1 MLAGDPAPAVRS
13 AALRLTAM
21 LLEQQLLAP
30 GVPHWQLADDAER
43 ARLEA
48 LLRDARAGDRR
59 RLRAARAFSGVNWQ
73 WPASCR
79 SLQDSRASRRSAYS

>member
-1 MLAGDPAPAVRS
+1 MRA

-30 GVPHWQLADDAER
+30 GVPHWPIGDDAER

-48 LLRDARAGDRR
+48 VLRTAGVGIDD
-59 RLRAARAFSGVNWQ
+59 V
-73 WPASCR
+73 
-79 SLQDSRASRRSAYS
+79 